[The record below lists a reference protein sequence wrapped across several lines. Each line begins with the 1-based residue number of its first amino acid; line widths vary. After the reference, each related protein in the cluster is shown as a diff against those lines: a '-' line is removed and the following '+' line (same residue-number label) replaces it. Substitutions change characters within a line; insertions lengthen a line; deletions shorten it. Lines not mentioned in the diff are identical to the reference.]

1 MTDGELGKRGG
12 ATSSGGRF
20 VLRGLGRLLLLVV
33 ALFAFCLCAGC
44 LGMVAERQEG
54 EAWWRYGVEAN
65 VLQFD
70 GFPSHRGDYNLAG
83 LELKGFDVSH
93 EVGKLYGVGLYGLGG
108 ALESTGV
115 TVAALSSTWR
125 LRGAQVS
132 FLGGL
137 VYSSL
142 AGLQCAGGI
151 TCSGGG
157 GMGMQLALL
166 GNLIVPHDFSCTVG
180 AQCATVNVAYHF
192 SGLQAGVW
200 NYACSFSGVQFGIV
214 NVVESDHGLQL
225 GLLDFR
231 EDTWWP
237 LPLIRW

>member
-1 MTDGELGKRGG
+1 MTDEELGKRGG

-20 VLRGLGRLLLLVV
+20 VLRVLGRLLLMVV

-125 LRGAQVS
+125 LRGAQFS

-142 AGLQCAGGI
+142 AGLQCAGGHHLFRR
-151 TCSGGG
+151 GRHGD
-157 GMGMQLALL
+157 A
-166 GNLIVPHDFSCTVG
+166 VG
-180 AQCATVNVAYHF
+180 LV
-192 SGLQAGVW
+192 G
-200 NYACSFSGVQFGIV
+200 
-214 NVVESDHGLQL
+214 ESN
-225 GLLDFR
+225 R
-231 EDTWWP
+231 SA
-237 LPLIRW
+237 